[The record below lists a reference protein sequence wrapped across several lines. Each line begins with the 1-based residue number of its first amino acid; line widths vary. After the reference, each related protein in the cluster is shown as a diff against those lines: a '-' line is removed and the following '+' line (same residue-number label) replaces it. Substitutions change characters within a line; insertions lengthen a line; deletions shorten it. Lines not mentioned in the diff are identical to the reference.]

1 MLMVEC
7 ILAKTLWIVSG
18 GAEAVPGI
26 KRAKAL
32 GYYVVV
38 SDGAENA
45 PGFEFADDSVVVS
58 TYDVSACVAAAK
70 DYNQEKRKIDGVI
83 CMSADVP
90 LTVATMAY
98 ELGLPGIPI
107 ETAKLSMDKIKMK
120 ECFLKNGIPTA
131 WFCAI
136 ESAEHLVQIVSEKK
150 IPLIIKPADSRG
162 ARGVLRLTESVFLPW
177 AYENALK
184 YSPTGRVMVE
194 EFLEGDQVS
203 TEAIII
209 EGKGY
214 TFGFADRN
222 YEYLQRFSPNIIE
235 NGGDQPTKLNKSE
248 KISIE
253 DTAIS
258 AARSLGLSTGIAKGD
273 MILTTEGPKVIEI
286 ATRLSGGWFS
296 TDQIPLSTGV
306 DLIGLA
312 IRIATGEKIADEELI
327 PKHQIGVAIR
337 YFFPEQGKI
346 VSISNIDKY
355 EKMEWVYKI
364 GMFVDVGDVVEDV
377 TNHTK
382 RAGFVITTGN
392 NKQEAVTRAQEVV
405 NNIIIKTEK

>member
-1 MLMVEC
+1 MAC
-7 ILAKTLWIVSG
+7 ILVKTLWIVSG

-26 KRAKAL
+26 KRAKEL

-45 PGFEFADDSVVVS
+45 PGFAFADDKVVVS
-58 TYDVSACVAAAK
+58 TYDVSASVAAAK
-70 DYNQEKRKIDGVI
+70 EYHQRKRQLDGVI

-90 LTVATMAY
+90 LTVASIAY

-120 ECFLKNGIPTA
+120 ERFLKDGIPTA

-136 ESAEHLVQIVSEKK
+136 ESAEHLAQVVSEKK

-162 ARGVLRLTESVFLPW
+162 ARGVLRLTETVSLPW

-184 YSPTGRVMVE
+184 YSPTSRVMVE

-209 EGKGY
+209 DGKGY
-214 TFGFADRN
+214 TFGFSDRN
-222 YEYLQRFSPNIIE
+222 YEYLKKFSPYIIE
-235 NGGDQPTKLNKSE
+235 NGGEQPTKLTNLE
-248 KISIE
+248 KESIE
-253 DTAIS
+253 NLAIN
-258 AARSLGLSTGIAKGD
+258 AAKSLGLTTGIAKGD
-273 MILTTEGPKVIEI
+273 MILTKDGAKVIEI

-312 IRIATGEKIADEELI
+312 IRLAIGQKIEDDELI
-327 PKHQIGVAIR
+327 PKHQIAVAIR

-346 VSISNIDKY
+346 VSISNVEKY
-355 EKMEWVYKI
+355 EKKEWVYKI
-364 GMFVDVGDVVEDV
+364 GMFMGIGDVVEDV

-382 RAGFVITTGN
+382 RVGFVITTG
-392 NKQEAVTRAQEVV
+392 KDKLEAVKRAQEVV
-405 NNIIIKTEK
+405 ANIIIKTDKI